1 MEVHDVART
10 ILEQLGGR
18 KFLTMTGSYNLQFS
32 STEKN
37 YLSMHLRPN
46 RLGAKYLKITLTAMD
61 DYTLTFSKMV
71 GKGLS
76 EKHVIIKEIPGVYCD
91 QLEEIFTRETG
102 LYTRLF

>member
-1 MEVHDVART
+1 MEASYVAKT
-10 ILEQLGGR
+10 ILEQLGGK
-18 KFLTMTGSYNLQFS
+18 KFLTMTGSYNLQYS
-32 STEKN
+32 SKEDN

-71 GKGLS
+71 GKGLNV
-76 EKHVIIKEIPGVYCD
+76 KHVIIKEIPGIYCD